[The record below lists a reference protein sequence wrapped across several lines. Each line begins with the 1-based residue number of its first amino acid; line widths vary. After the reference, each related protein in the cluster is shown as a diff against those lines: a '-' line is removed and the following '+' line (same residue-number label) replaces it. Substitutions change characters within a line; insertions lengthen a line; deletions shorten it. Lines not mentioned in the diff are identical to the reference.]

1 MTHPVWEHLLVAAGP
16 HVYLKHGN
24 NQHLLLQ
31 VGRALIEWSRG
42 QLQDYH
48 ARLPEG
54 EQLSGLVDLLA
65 CACRA
70 RGDPPAAVATQLL
83 RLVLD
88 SVTAEWGRN
97 LSVAQA
103 GDSSEWP
110 GAAGTAAAVG
120 ISMLSTGWCRV

>member
-1 MTHPVWEHLLVAAGP
+1 M
-16 HVYLKHGN
+16 HGTPPPPP
-24 NQHLLLQ
+24 LQ

-54 EQLSGLVDLLA
+54 EQLAGLVDLLA

-97 LSVAQA
+97 MSVAQA

-110 GAAGTAAAVG
+110 GAAGMTAAAG
-120 ISMLSTGWCRV
+120 ISMLRAG